1 MKRLGVKTNSIV
13 QMMPMEMLIRDAR
26 MNVVSIASFVM
37 WHLVAALQER
47 EDVMKTSHENIGK
60 RIKLGRGRG

>member
-1 MKRLGVKTNSIV
+1 
-13 QMMPMEMLIRDAR
+13 MMPMEMLIRDAR